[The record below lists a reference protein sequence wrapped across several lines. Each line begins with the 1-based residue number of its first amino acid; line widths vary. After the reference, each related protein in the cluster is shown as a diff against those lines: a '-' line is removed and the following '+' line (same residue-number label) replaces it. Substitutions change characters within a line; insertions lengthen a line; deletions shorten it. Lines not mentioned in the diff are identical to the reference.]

1 MKTNGTE
8 AFATIKLP
16 ADIGKRR
23 LATLWCKVD
32 TGAGGNFMPLRAFS
46 KLFPERFNTDGHPT
60 GLTPSTTRLSAYNGS
75 TIKQC
80 GTFNTH
86 IDWTPKGTK
95 TTNHLHTRWFVADTP
110 GPAILGLPA
119 CHRLGIVELNC
130 AVNLLQKKL
139 TQQKTSTTE
148 RQKVQDD
155 LEKLKPFSSRE
166 DLINAYPDRFEGIG
180 HFPGIYHITLQKDAQ
195 PVVHAP

>member
-8 AFATIKLP
+8 AFVTIKLP

-23 LATLWCKVD
+23 LATLRCKVD
-32 TGAGGNFMPLRAFS
+32 TGTGGNVMPLHAFS

-60 GLTPSTTRLSAYNGS
+60 GLTPSTTCLSAYNGS
-75 TIKQC
+75 TIKQYE
-80 GTFNTH
+80 TFDTH

-119 CHRLGIVELNC
+119 CQRLRIVELNC

-139 TQQKTSTTE
+139 TQQKTSMTE
-148 RQKVQDD
+148 CQKVQDD

-166 DLINAYPDRFEGIG
+166 DLINAYPDHFEGIG
-180 HFPGIYHITLQKDAQ
+180 CFPRTYHITLRKDDR